1 MCGIA
6 GWLGGSPAQDGV
18 TERMLL
24 ALRHRGPNSSGTR
37 TWREATLLHTR
48 LSIIDLTTA
57 GDQPLANTNGT
68 VWAVCNGEIYNHREL
83 RRDLERRGHTFRGRS
98 DCEVLPH
105 LYEEEGPTFVSKLR
119 GMFALAIFDTRT
131 KTLLLARDRFGIK
144 PLFYAASRDRLAFAS
159 EIRALLEIPGVDERP
174 DRQAV
179 YDFAALCYI
188 PAPETF
194 YCGIRAL
201 IPGEV
206 LEARFDSPD
215 LTWKTRTYHRWAITP
230 DPTLTLMQAAN
241 RADAL
246 LTGAVQRQM
255 ESDVPLGALLSGG
268 IDSSLVSAAAQ
279 DASDRRI
286 KTFNV
291 RFSDPEYDETW
302 AAVAVAKHIGSDHT
316 VLDMDS
322 VRGTWDHITGLLRHA
337 GQPFADTSLFAAHAV
352 CRLMR
357 QHVAVA
363 LSGDGGDEGFG
374 GYNMFWQIARI
385 ARMQLLPPPLLR
397 AASILL
403 APAAMLGCIPERLV
417 QRVGEF
423 AGADD
428 ISIIQNL
435 FSWIREDE
443 HDRLCQDAG
452 KMLPIRRF
460 FEPCLD
466 VNLPKGASRL
476 ERLSA
481 VATEANVRMVLPN
494 DFLFKVD
501 TASMKESLE
510 VRVPMLDE
518 DLFAFGLSIPH
529 RLKVQDRTCKL
540 VLRELA
546 RRRLPSEVAKKPKWG
561 FAIPVDTWVGG
572 DFKDRLRD
580 ALLGPT
586 SRLPDF
592 FTPATYR
599 PMVEAFCTGHSYP
612 NVSRQGLYQR
622 AIMLLSVQL
631 ALTNRCR
638 SSMSA

>member
-1 MCGIA
+1 
-6 GWLGGSPAQDGV
+6 
-18 TERMLL
+18 
-24 ALRHRGPNSSGTR
+24 
-37 TWREATLLHTR
+37 
-48 LSIIDLTTA
+48 
-57 GDQPLANTNGT
+57 
-68 VWAVCNGEIYNHREL
+68 
-83 RRDLERRGHTFRGRS
+83 
-98 DCEVLPH
+98 
-105 LYEEEGPTFVSKLR
+105 
-119 GMFALAIFDTRT
+119 
-131 KTLLLARDRFGIK
+131 
-144 PLFYAASRDRLAFAS
+144 
-159 EIRALLEIPGVDERP
+159 
-174 DRQAV
+174 
-179 YDFAALCYI
+179 
-188 PAPETF
+188 
-194 YCGIRAL
+194 
-201 IPGEV
+201 
-206 LEARFDSPD
+206 
-215 LTWKTRTYHRWAITP
+215 
-230 DPTLTLMQAAN
+230 
-241 RADAL
+241 
-246 LTGAVQRQM
+246 
-255 ESDVPLGALLSGG
+255 
-268 IDSSLVSAAAQ
+268 
-279 DASDRRI
+279 
-286 KTFNV
+286 
-291 RFSDPEYDETW
+291 
-302 AAVAVAKHIGSDHT
+302 
-316 VLDMDS
+316 MDS

-452 KMLPIRRF
+452 KMLPVRRF

-481 VATEANVRMVLPN
+481 VATEANVRLVLPN

-592 FTPATYR
+592 FTPTTYR

-622 AIMLLSVQL
+622 VIMLLSVQL
-631 ALTNRCR
+631 ALTNGCH